1 MRGARRFAIG
11 SDARGERELEVHTSR
26 RRRLDSHLPRP
37 PRWHRSRPARSA
49 APKDADAATA
59 PAIRRVHLA
68 LEHAATTRAQR
79 DRLPGAERL
88 VCVRRPPPHPGHAD
102 ARPPL
107 AEPAAADGGAAA
119 EARGVRVRRL
129 HRRRRRRAV
138 VRVGRVRRRP
148 RAVGVQPGE
157 VHGAR
162 LAAAAARGG
171 ALALPP
177 RAQDGALPAQGLRA
191 RPGADGRRR
200 AVGGA
205 QGRRQRRARRLDGL
219 RRVGARVRR
228 RRPRALPRPRRRLLR
243 AGVAPRL
250 AVWRAVRAAPRR
262 PDRVGLVRPQ
272 FGAQFFGAQFG
283 ALAPDVPPAR
293 AASRPGS
300 RRR

>member
-1 MRGARRFAIG
+1 MC
-11 SDARGERELEVHTSR
+11 ELKSSSR
-26 RRRLDSHLPRP
+26 RRRLASASRL
-37 PRWHRSRPARSA
+37 PRWHRSRPAPVA
-49 APKDADAATA
+49 APEDADATTA
-59 PAIRRVHLA
+59 AALCRASVSCRLSAI
-68 LEHAATTRAQR
+68 TRAQR

-102 ARPPL
+102 ARPAL

-119 EARGVRVRRL
+119 KARGVRVRRL

-177 RAQDGALPAQGLRA
+177 RAQDGALPAQGVRA

-228 RRPRALPRPRRRLLR
+228 RRPRALPRPRLRLLR

-262 PDRVGLVRPQ
+262 PDRVGLVR
-272 FGAQFFGAQFG
+272 
-283 ALAPDVPPAR
+283 R
-293 AASRPGS
+293 AIRRAI
-300 RRR
+300 RRRAIRRARS